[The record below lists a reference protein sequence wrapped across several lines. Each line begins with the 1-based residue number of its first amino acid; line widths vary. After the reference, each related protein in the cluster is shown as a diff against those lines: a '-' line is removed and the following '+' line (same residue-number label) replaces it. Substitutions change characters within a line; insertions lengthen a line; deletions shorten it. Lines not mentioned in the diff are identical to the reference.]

1 MTRKHRT
8 ASLANLVRDI
18 RGDSLVEALAA
29 LLIAALATTLLVTMV
44 LASTNV
50 ASTTRNDLMRS
61 YDAQSAMDQTGIDTL
76 RVRIDTPDGPLDGD
90 IPVVVYTSRDG
101 SYSRYEDAAGEG
113 GGSS

>member
-1 MTRKHRT
+1 MKRKSRI
-8 ASLANLVRDI
+8 AGLANLIGDI

-50 ASTTRNDLMRS
+50 ASSTEGDLTRA
-61 YDAQSAMDQTGIDTL
+61 YEAQSAMDQTGTDTF

-90 IPVVVYTSRDG
+90 IPVVIYTSEDG
-101 SYSRYEDAAGEG
+101 SFTRYEDAAGEG